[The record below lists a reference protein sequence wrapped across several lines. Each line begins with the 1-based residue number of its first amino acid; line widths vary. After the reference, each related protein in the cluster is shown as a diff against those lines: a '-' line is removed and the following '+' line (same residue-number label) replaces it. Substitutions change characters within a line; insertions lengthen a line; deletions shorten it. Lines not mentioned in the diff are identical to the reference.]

1 MKKKQKCH
9 AFHKPLSKGKV
20 PFLQPISGFPKYPGR
35 HLQMPLWNS
44 DMQLAFGPHPTL
56 LHASIQDPWW
66 QVSLLLQ
73 SWSLTHCGLAST
85 VKQTLSIHAINIT
98 HKNNLPFRQVP
109 DCPATVPLG
118 HMQATLLKS
127 LNEPVT
133 THSCIKEQG
142 FCVRH
147 GFLQLP
153 LMQVSFSGQSLSTLQ
168 SGSSDTTA
176 EKTCSLRVRV
186 LQGPYLLP
194 LTLNTRYMAISNQ
207 RISAG
212 ANLSVI
218 SGTTFS
224 TLSTVAWSAKRLTFF
239 SGETTARNK
248 VTFFSGSTIRIATTA
263 CLNACN

>member
-1 MKKKQKCH
+1 MHLNKQNIIQLL
-9 AFHKPLSKGKV
+9 PLS
-20 PFLQPISGFPKYPGR
+20 
-35 HLQMPLWNS
+35 
-44 DMQLAFGPHPTL
+44 
-56 LHASIQDPWW
+56 
-66 QVSLLLQ
+66 
-73 SWSLTHCGLAST
+73 
-85 VKQTLSIHAINIT
+85 
-98 HKNNLPFRQVP
+98 QVP
-109 DCPATVPLG
+109 PYPASVPSG
-118 HMQATLLKS
+118 QIHATLLTDVCVS
-127 LNEPVT
+127 VT
-133 THSCIKEQG
+133 THCWDGEHGLLTTQG
-142 FCVRH
+142 FKQVS
-147 GFLQLP
+147 
-153 LMQVSFSGQSLSTLQ
+153 LMQVSCGGQSLSTRH

-186 LQGPYLLP
+186 LQGPNLLP

-263 CLNACN
+263 CLNACNKRIALKAWRTNTDGSVKVHFTLSSGTTDGGQARVNTLLRLASFV